1 MSKQINPQTIKFNG
15 IVKDVLD
22 CYYYGNL
29 KEVNSFKD
37 ELTVLNL
44 LQKEISKRKKLVK
57 GWLKN

>member
-1 MSKQINPQTIKFNG
+1 MSKQINPNTIKFNG

-29 KEVNSFKD
+29 QKLNNFES
-37 ELTVLNL
+37 ELIVLNL
-44 LQKEISKRKKLVK
+44 LQKEISKRKRLVK